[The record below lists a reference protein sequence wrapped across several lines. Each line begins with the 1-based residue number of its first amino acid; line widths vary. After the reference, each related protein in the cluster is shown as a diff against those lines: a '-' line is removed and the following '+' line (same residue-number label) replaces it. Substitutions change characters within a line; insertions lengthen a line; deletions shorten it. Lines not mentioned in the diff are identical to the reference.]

1 MNAASLLRSARLR
14 AGLSQRSLARLAEVP
29 QSTVA
34 RIELG
39 AVDPRSDTLAG
50 LLNAA
55 GYELDTT
62 RRLGI
67 GIDRSQI
74 RELLQLS
81 PRDRLNLAA
90 TDAAGLRR
98 LD

>member
-1 MNAASLLRSARLR
+1 
-14 AGLSQRSLARLAEVP
+14 LADVP

-34 RIELG
+34 RIELRT
-39 AVDPRSDTLAG
+39 VDPHSDTLVR
-50 LLNAA
+50 LLRAA

-67 GIDRSQI
+67 GVDRSQI

-81 PRDRLNLAA
+81 PRDRLRLLAG
-90 TDAAGLRR
+90 DAAGLRR
-98 LD
+98 LDERRPQP